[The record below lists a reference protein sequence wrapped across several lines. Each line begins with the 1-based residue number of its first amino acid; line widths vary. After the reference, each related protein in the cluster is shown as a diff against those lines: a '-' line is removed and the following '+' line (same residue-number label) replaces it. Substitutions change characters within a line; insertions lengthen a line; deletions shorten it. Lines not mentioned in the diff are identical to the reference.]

1 MPGTIKVSVLE
12 AVDLPEVLTDGPIG
26 KDVTA
31 KVTLGP
37 RMFKTQPGVADGGR
51 IASWNSDFAFPVMN
65 LRDKLVIS
73 ICDSEDHS
81 VTQTAIEIPSI
92 IQKGS
97 RDEFVALNKGGRIHL
112 RMSFVLTDD
121 ERKKIETMRVAALK
135 RKEEAERLKKTVI
148 VQPVTPE
155 KELKKS
161 LIPTVAITEVDVST
175 TGDKND
181 LKEPA
186 HGPLDDRKDS
196 TIAGDK
202 KDATTTLKK
211 STPKPPAPKP
221 MFNYA
226 KAIGMPPGAK
236 KTVKKPSAA
245 VSDSS
250 SIEPK
255 ADTSDVSSGE
265 VVFSEAS
272 KLDAS
277 VEAPRSGD
285 GDVPLVTK
293 ATPLG
298 SLIPAGKSD
307 NVSNEVKANKGEVN
321 SEVQTGRVSSENAD
335 ELRDTKLGGAAP
347 LETRPADSVAQSN
360 LPPTEVE
367 SGVAE
372 NLTSEAEE
380 ANKDGTDSE
389 AQAVRESAEEVGTK
403 LESSAVESLMIA
415 PAGNASRGQVLQLSI
430 RSFPSGP
437 ISLKARVKRTLSR
450 VSSRRSSSRVAR
462 SDSLTRTPPPVP
474 VVWVQEAVRRA
485 LSNVKECYGLN
496 PSTVNH

>member
-1 MPGTIKVSVLE
+1 V
-12 AVDLPEVLTDGPIG
+12 
-26 KDVTA
+26 
-31 KVTLGP
+31 
-37 RMFKTQPGVADGGR
+37 
-51 IASWNSDFAFPVMN
+51 
-65 LRDKLVIS
+65 
-73 ICDSEDHS
+73 
-81 VTQTAIEIPSI
+81 
-92 IQKGS
+92 
-97 RDEFVALNKGGRIHL
+97 
-112 RMSFVLTDD
+112 
-121 ERKKIETMRVAALK
+121 ALK
-135 RKEEAERLKKTVI
+135 RKEEAERLKKIVI

-161 LIPTVAITEVDVST
+161 PIPTVAITEVDVST
-175 TGDKND
+175 TGDKKD

-186 HGPLDDRKDS
+186 HGSLDDRKDS
-196 TIAGDK
+196 TITGDK

-211 STPKPPAPKP
+211 STSKPPAPKP

-226 KAIGMPPGAK
+226 KAIGMPPSAK

-255 ADTSDVSSGE
+255 ADTGDVSSGE
-265 VVFSEAS
+265 VALSENT
-272 KLDAS
+272 S
-277 VEAPRSGD
+277 VEVPRSGD
-285 GDVPLVTK
+285 GDAPLVTK
-293 ATPLG
+293 ATPQG
-298 SLIPAGKSD
+298 SLMPAGKSD
-307 NVSNEVKANKGEVN
+307 NVSNEVKANNGDVN
-321 SEVQTGRVSSENAD
+321 SEGQTGRVSSENAD
-335 ELRDTKLGGAAP
+335 ELGDTKLDGAAP
-347 LETRPADSVAQSN
+347 LETKPADSVNQSN

-389 AQAVRESAEEVGTK
+389 AQAVRESAEEVGSSGNST

-415 PAGNASRGQVLQLSI
+415 PAGNAPRGQVLQLSI

-437 ISLKARVKRTLSR
+437 ISLKSMKARVKRTLSR